1 MLFKFSSIFILGPN
15 PIRAVQKAG
24 WTVSAAETKVG
35 STFEEIISKILL
47 VFVLSESH
55 KVIYSTYGKGNGDSS
70 KSRIFLPPLQF
81 PSQILPRVAHKRAG
95 YSALSP

>member
-1 MLFKFSSIFILGPN
+1 MHAWSK
-15 PIRAVQKAG
+15 PIRALQKAG

-35 STFEEIISKILL
+35 SNFEEIISKILL

-55 KVIYSTYGKGNGDSS
+55 KVIYSTYRKGNGDSS
-70 KSRIFLPPLQF
+70 KSRVFLPPLQF
-81 PSQILPRVAHKRAG
+81 PSYVLSRVVHKRAG